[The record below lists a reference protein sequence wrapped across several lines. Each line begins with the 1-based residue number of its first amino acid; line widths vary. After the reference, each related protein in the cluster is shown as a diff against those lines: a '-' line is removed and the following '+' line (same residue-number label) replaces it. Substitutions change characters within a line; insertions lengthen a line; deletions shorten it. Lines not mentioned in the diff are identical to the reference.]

1 MPYIFLTR
9 SVMLSNPRIL
19 VVDDAPPRRE
29 VVSRLLKERH
39 YQVLEAATCEE
50 ALELLA
56 REEVALVLTETE
68 LPAKSGL
75 FLLKSVKEDHPELE
89 VVLITHNA
97 SSYNLLQA
105 LRLGA
110 YDFIVRP
117 VDTGEIL
124 YNIVDRAFSHI
135 RLRQHNASLVQD
147 LEENNRALR
156 HSLKMMKA
164 LNQSIERLAATI
176 DIEGLLRELLV
187 SATNEIQAEKG
198 FLALFDRTSGELGLK
213 AGEGIP
219 AEVCRRHAGKLP
231 NGLTVAIAKRGK
243 PVLVP
248 DVLPEKMLTLAAPV
262 EREHLLSVRG
272 LLAAPLRFKE
282 RAVGIVVI
290 SGQDSRPPFG
300 EHDLEFLI
308 QLSHHAALALEK
320 AGIIHQLR
328 RGKQPGTLP

>member
-1 MPYIFLTR
+1 MSL
-9 SVMLSNPRIL
+9 NRIL
-19 VVDDAPPRRE
+19 VVDDAAPRRD
-29 VVSRLLKERH
+29 VISHLLREKGFE
-39 YQVLEAATCEE
+39 VLEAATCEA

-56 REEVALVLTETE
+56 REDVALVLTETE

-75 FLLKSVKEDHPELE
+75 FLLKSVKETKPNLE

-124 YNIVDRAFSHI
+124 HSVVERALGHI
-135 RLRQHNASLVQD
+135 QLRQQNARLVHD
-147 LEENNRALR
+147 LEENNRFLR

-164 LNQSIERLAATI
+164 LNQSIERLAAAHN
-176 DIEGLLRELLV
+176 IEDLLRELLTAAISEV
-187 SATNEIQAEKG
+187 QAQKG
-198 FLALFDRTSGELGLK
+198 FLALFERNSGKLGLK

-219 AEVCRRHAGKLP
+219 PSVCRRYAAQLP
-231 NGLTVAIAKRGK
+231 EGLTTAIAKRGK

-248 DVLPEKMLTLAAPV
+248 GDLPAKMLNLAGV
-262 EREHLLSVRG
+262 TERELLFSASG
-272 LLAAPLRFKE
+272 LLAAPLKFKD
-282 RAVGIVVI
+282 RSVGIVVI
-290 SGQDSRPPFG
+290 SGQESRPDFT
-300 EHDLEFLI
+300 EHDLQFLI

-328 RGKQPGTLP
+328 RGRLAANPATAR

>member
-1 MPYIFLTR
+1 MAMNR
-9 SVMLSNPRIL
+9 CIL

-29 VVSRLLKERH
+29 VVTRLLKERH
-39 YQVLEAATCEE
+39 YEVLEAATCEE
-50 ALELLA
+50 ALEMLN
-56 REEVALVLTETE
+56 REEISLVLTETE

-75 FLLKSVKEDHPELE
+75 FLLKSVKESHPELE

-124 YNIVDRAFSHI
+124 YNIVERAFGHI
-135 RLRQHNASLVQD
+135 QLRRQNAGLIHD
-147 LEENNRALR
+147 LEEHNRALR

-176 DIEGLLRELLV
+176 DIEGLLRELLA
-187 SATNEIQAEKG
+187 SATNETQSRKG
-198 FLALFDRTSGELGLK
+198 FLALFDRSTGELGLK

-219 AEVCRRHAGKLP
+219 AEVCRRYAGNIP

-243 PVLVP
+243 PLIISGP
-248 DVLPEKMLTLAAPV
+248 LPEKMVNVATPV
-262 EREHLLSVRG
+262 EREILFSSSG

-282 RAVGIVVI
+282 RVVGIVVI
-290 SGQDSRPPFG
+290 SGQDSRPPFT

-328 RGKQPGTLP
+328 RGKPLSNLR

>member
-1 MPYIFLTR
+1 MTLNR
-9 SVMLSNPRIL
+9 RIL
-19 VVDDAPPRRE
+19 VVDDAAARRD
-29 VVSRLLKERH
+29 VVTRLLLERG
-39 YQVLEAATCEE
+39 YEVLEAATCEE
-50 ALELLA
+50 ALEMLG
-56 REEVALVLTETE
+56 REQVSLVLTETE

-75 FLLKSVKEDHPELE
+75 FLLKSVKENHPELE
-89 VVLITHNA
+89 VILITHNA

-124 YNIVDRAFSHI
+124 YNIVERAFGYIQLRLQNAGLI
-135 RLRQHNASLVQD
+135 RD

-187 SATNEIQAEKG
+187 SATNEIQAQKG
-198 FLALFDRTSGELGLK
+198 FLALFDRNSGELGLK

-219 AEVCRRHAGKLP
+219 AEVCRRYANHIP
-231 NGLTVAIAKRGK
+231 NGLTAAIAKRGK

-248 DVLPEKMLTLAAPV
+248 GALPEKMLSLAAAV
-262 EREHLLSVRG
+262 EREILFSQSG

-290 SGQDSRPPFG
+290 SGQDSRPPFV

-328 RGKQPGTLP
+328 RGKQPAR

>member
-1 MPYIFLTR
+1 M
-9 SVMLSNPRIL
+9 SENHRIL

-29 VVSRLLKERH
+29 VVSRLLRERH
-39 YQVLEAATCEE
+39 YEVLEAASCEE

-56 REEVALVLTETE
+56 RETVALVLTETE

-75 FLLKSVKEDHPELE
+75 FLLKSVKEDHPDLE

-124 YNIVDRAFSHI
+124 YNIVERAFSHM
-135 RLRQHNASLVQD
+135 RLRQHNAALIND
-147 LEENNRALR
+147 LEENNRAMR

-164 LNQSIERLAATI
+164 LNQSIERLAATL
-176 DIEGLLRELLV
+176 DIEGLLRELLA
-187 SATNEIQAEKG
+187 SATNEIQAQKG
-198 FLALFDRTSGELGLK
+198 FLALFDRSTGELGLK

-219 AEVCRRHAGKLP
+219 ADVCRRYAGKIP

-243 PVLVP
+243 PVLVSNTLP
-248 DVLPEKMLTLAAPV
+248 DKMLSLAAPV
-262 EREHLLSVRG
+262 EREVLLAECG
-272 LLAAPLRFKE
+272 LLAAPLRFKD

-290 SGQDSRPPFG
+290 SGQDSRPSFT

-328 RGKQPGTLP
+328 RGKQPKALD